1 MAEVIKRLGTMA
13 ATAVTNI
20 VDNGSTAGTYTVI
33 NCITICNTASSSATY
48 TLSTGTL
55 ATATHGAYIA
65 YTATVAANDTVAL
78 QLGICL
84 DPTNRY
90 LVGSASAAT
99 VYITAYGLQG
109 P

>member
-13 ATAVTNI
+13 AIAVTNI
-20 VDNGSTAGTYTVI
+20 VDNGSTGSTYTVI
-33 NCITICNTASSSATY
+33 NCITVCNTAATSATY
-48 TLSTGTL
+48 TLSTSFT
-55 ATATHGAYIA
+55 TATHGAYIA

-99 VYITAYGLQG
+99 VHITAYGLQG

>member
-13 ATAVTNI
+13 AITVTNI

-33 NCITICNTASSSATY
+33 NCITICNTGTASATY
-48 TLSTGTL
+48 TLSTGT

-84 DPTNRY
+84 DPVNRY
-90 LVGSASAAT
+90 LVGSASAAA

>member
-20 VDNGSTAGTYTVI
+20 VDNSATTGTYTVI
-33 NCITICNTASSSATY
+33 NCITICNTAATSATY
-48 TLSTGTL
+48 TLSTGTNG
-55 ATATHGAYIA
+55 TAAHGAYIA

-99 VYITAYGLQG
+99 VHITAYGLQG

>member
-13 ATAVTNI
+13 STTVTNI
-20 VDNGSTAGTYTVI
+20 VDNGNTGSTYTVI
-33 NCITICNTASSSATY
+33 NCITVCNTASTSATY
-48 TLSTGTL
+48 TLSTGTNG
-55 ATATHGAYIA
+55 TAAHGAYIA
-65 YTATVAANDTVAL
+65 SSATVAANDTVAL

-90 LVGSASAAT
+90 LVGSASAST
-99 VYITAYGLQG
+99 VHITAYGLQG

>member
-20 VDNGSTAGTYTVI
+20 VDNGNVSNTYTVI
-33 NCITICNTASSSATY
+33 NCITICNTASTSATY
-48 TLSTGTL
+48 TLSTGST
-55 ATATHGAYIA
+55 TATHGAYIA
-65 YTATVAANDTVAL
+65 YSATVAANDTVAL

-84 DPTNRY
+84 DPINRY
-90 LVGSASAAT
+90 LVGSASAST